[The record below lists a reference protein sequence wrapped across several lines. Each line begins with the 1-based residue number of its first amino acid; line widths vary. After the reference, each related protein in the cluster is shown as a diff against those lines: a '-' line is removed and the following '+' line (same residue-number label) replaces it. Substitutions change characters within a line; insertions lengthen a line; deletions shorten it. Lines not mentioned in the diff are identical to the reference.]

1 MKIDGACHC
10 GRITYEAEIDPEKVG
25 ICHCTDC
32 QITSGTAYRTNVP
45 TRKNTFRL
53 LSGEPKIYV
62 KTADSGNRRAHG
74 FCADCGTGLFST
86 TETQREVYVLRV
98 GAIRQRGVLRPRA
111 QGWCRSAQPWAMDIS
126 ALPQFGQQRPR

>member
-45 TRKNTFRL
+45 TQKNTFRL

-62 KTADSGNRRAHG
+62 KAADSGNRRAHG
-74 FCADCGTGLFST
+74 FCADCGTALFST
-86 TETQREVYVLRV
+86 TETKREVYGLRV
-98 GAIRQRGVLRPRA
+98 GAIRQRGELRPRT
-111 QGWCRSAQPWAMDIS
+111 QGWCQSAQPWAMDIS
-126 ALPQFGQQRPR
+126 ALPRYAQQRPS